1 MISWIIENL
10 STLIVSAVLIAAVS
24 AIIVSMVRG
33 RKKGNPPA
41 AAGAQTAPC
50 VPPVT
55 PAIPLHKIFIPKAQ
69 TPRSKCGVSAFAQ
82 NQFFSRRD
90 KIHFFMAS

>member
-33 RKKGNPPA
+33 RKKGKSSCGCADCSLCSACHSGNTTS
-41 AAGAQTAPC
+41 QNFHSESSN
-50 VPPVT
+50 T
-55 PAIPLHKIFIPKAQ
+55 PQ
-69 TPRSKCGVSAFAQ
+69 
-82 NQFFSRRD
+82 
-90 KIHFFMAS
+90 